1 VRGDSQNCEQAK
13 LSSSNGLDKFSA
25 NFSDVAGMLK
35 ASPVGIGRGSRSL
48 GARRFG
54 GIQSRAPDNSPLCR
68 SEACKTGCRIGLR
81 AEYSLRPA
89 CSAGAKRILP
99 MADAKIFS
107 SIGKYRILELVG
119 EGAMGVVY
127 RAQDSVLDRTVAI
140 KVMNDSIARQDDL
153 RKRFLHEAQAA
164 GSLQHPN
171 VVCIYDLGEAD
182 GHLFIAMEFVQGV
195 DLEHLIESGKPLSL
209 QERLDIIIDV
219 LTGLAFAHKRGIVHR
234 DIKPAN
240 IRVGEDG
247 RAKIMDFGVA
257 HLASS
262 SMTSTGSILG
272 TPTYMA
278 PEQIT
283 EGKTSA
289 ATDIFATGGVLF
301 QILTLMKP
309 FDAPTLQN
317 LFFKIITEKPRPV
330 SELVPGL
337 PPALDRIVLKAMAK
351 EPSDRYGSALEMAN
365 DLTNVRAKLSGPSYP
380 ASVSLSASVASAIEM
395 SRKKSQ
401 SQVRNL
407 AFAGAGALAAVVL
420 IAIAWTR
427 YSQSDSA
434 KLEAANR
441 PAPIVTPASPQVVP
455 AETPP
460 ATASAGALPTQP
472 PPLAQRSVK
481 KEKQPATARAPAPR
495 NDPPVTNPAI
505 RQEVLPPAPAVTT
518 APVVTPPKQEPAPPA
533 VVAAT
538 AADIAPAVEAYAR
551 AIESRDIG
559 AIRRVNPGL
568 TSDQQRNFEAFFQNA
583 RSVNVTFRITNL
595 ESSGTSADARLVG
608 SFDYVNTENRDQRL
622 PVSLAATFRHEGNA
636 WRLVSAR

>member
-1 VRGDSQNCEQAK
+1 
-13 LSSSNGLDKFSA
+13 
-25 NFSDVAGMLK
+25 
-35 ASPVGIGRGSRSL
+35 
-48 GARRFG
+48 
-54 GIQSRAPDNSPLCR
+54 
-68 SEACKTGCRIGLR
+68 
-81 AEYSLRPA
+81 
-89 CSAGAKRILP
+89 
-99 MADAKIFS
+99 MADAKVFS
-107 SIGKYRILELVG
+107 SIGKYRIIELVG

-127 RAQDSVLDRTVAI
+127 RAQDSVLDRAVAI

-195 DLEHLIESGKPLSL
+195 DLEHLIESGQPLSL
-209 QERLDIIIDV
+209 QARLDIIIDV

-283 EGKTSA
+283 EGKTSP
-289 ATDIFATGGVLF
+289 ATDIFATGGVLY
-301 QILTLMKP
+301 QILTQMKP

-351 EPSDRYGSALEMAN
+351 EPSERYASALEMAN
-365 DLTNVRAKLSGPSYP
+365 DLTSVRSKLSGPSYP

-401 SQVRNL
+401 TRTRNL
-407 AFAGAGALAAVVL
+407 AFAGAGALAAVAL

-427 YSQSDSA
+427 YSQSGSA
-434 KLEAANR
+434 KLEAVDK
-441 PAPIVTPASPQVVP
+441 PAPVVTQAPPPVVSAEPPVTAAKNSP
-455 AETPP
+455 
-460 ATASAGALPTQP
+460 TATQP
-472 PPLAQRSVK
+472 SPSAQRPVRQEK
-481 KEKQPATARAPAPR
+481 KPPVIRRDTRAGVAKTPSKPVQLPVAAAPAPR
-495 NDPPVTNPAI
+495 IDPPVTYPV
-505 RQEVLPPAPAVTT
+505 RQEAVSSQPQVVTA
-518 APVVTPPKQEPAPPA
+518 APVVTPPKQEAAP
-533 VVAAT
+533 VAAAPT
-538 AADIAPAVEAYAR
+538 AADIAPVVEAYAR

-559 AIRRVNPGL
+559 AIRRVYPGL
-568 TSDQQRNFEAFFQNA
+568 TSGQQQGFEQFFQAA
-583 RSVNVTFRITNL
+583 RSINVTFRVASV
-595 ESSGTSADARLVG
+595 EGSGGSADARLVG
-608 SFDYVNTENRDQRL
+608 SYEYVTTEGKAERQ
-622 PVSLAATFRHEGNA
+622 PVSFSATLRHEGNG
-636 WRLVSAR
+636 WRLVSVR

>member
-1 VRGDSQNCEQAK
+1 
-13 LSSSNGLDKFSA
+13 
-25 NFSDVAGMLK
+25 
-35 ASPVGIGRGSRSL
+35 
-48 GARRFG
+48 
-54 GIQSRAPDNSPLCR
+54 
-68 SEACKTGCRIGLR
+68 
-81 AEYSLRPA
+81 
-89 CSAGAKRILP
+89 
-99 MADAKIFS
+99 
-107 SIGKYRILELVG
+107 
-119 EGAMGVVY
+119 MGVVY
-127 RAQDSVLDRTVAI
+127 RAQDSVLDRAVAI

-195 DLEHLIESGKPLSL
+195 DLEHLIESGQPLSL
-209 QERLDIIIDV
+209 QARLDIIIDV

-289 ATDIFATGGVLF
+289 ATDIFATGGVLY
-301 QILTLMKP
+301 QILTQMKP

-351 EPSDRYGSALEMAN
+351 EPSERYASALEMAN
-365 DLTNVRAKLSGPSYP
+365 ELTSVRSKLSGPSYP
-380 ASVSLSASVASAIEM
+380 ASVSLSASVASAIEL
-395 SRKKSQ
+395 SRKHSQ
-401 SQVRNL
+401 TRARNL
-407 AFAGAGALAAVVL
+407 AFTGAGALAAVAL
-420 IAIAWTR
+420 IAIALTR
-427 YSQSDSA
+427 YSQSGSA
-434 KLEAANR
+434 KLEAADK
-441 PAPIVTPASPQVVP
+441 PAPTVTQAVTPTSPQVVP
-455 AETPP
+455 AEPP
-460 ATASAGALPTQP
+460 AAVAKNSSVATQP
-472 PPLAQRSVK
+472 LSSAQRPVRQEK
-481 KEKQPATARAPAPR
+481 KTAVIQRDARAGGAAKTPSKPVQLPVAAAAAPR
-495 NDPPVTNPAI
+495 IDPPVTNPVRKEAA
-505 RQEVLPPAPAVTT
+505 QSPPTVAAT
-518 APVVTPPKQEPAPPA
+518 APLVTPPKQETAPPPP
-533 VVAAT
+533 AAPT
-538 AADIAPAVEAYAR
+538 TGDIAPVVEAYAR
-551 AIESRDIG
+551 AIESRDIS

-583 RSVNVTFRITNL
+583 RNVNVTFRITNL
-595 ESSGTSADARLVG
+595 ESSGASADARLVG
-608 SFDYVNTENRDQRL
+608 SFDYVNTENREQRL
-622 PVSLAATFRHEGNA
+622 PVSLAATFRRDGNA
-636 WRLVSAR
+636 WRLVSVR